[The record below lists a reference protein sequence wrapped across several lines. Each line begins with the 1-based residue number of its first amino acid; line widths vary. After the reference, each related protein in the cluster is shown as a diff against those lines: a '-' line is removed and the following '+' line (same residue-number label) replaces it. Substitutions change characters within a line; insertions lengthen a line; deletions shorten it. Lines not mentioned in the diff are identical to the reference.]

1 MRKLFVMA
9 FMAMSMVMMAQH
21 VTPLNIQ
28 IAEVKLDSLRTL
40 YQTEPTMYRA
50 SLDVVAQQLA
60 RNNEEIKQAE
70 AELKSEQA
78 HAKEMENAIKEAT
91 KMSASLKKLYA
102 KEESEIKSMQK
113 IVEKQQ
119 RALTKQKALNE
130 ANKQNYSQLLEQQQK
145 ELGYELRE
153 IAERIRAISDLES
166 VLQNSQTNLIAFMR
180 EIEDKATRLATLKAQ
195 YKERLAIL
203 KAEQKAAKSMQ

>member
-1 MRKLFVMA
+1 MA

-60 RNNEEIKQAE
+60 RNNEELKQAE

-102 KEESEIKSMQK
+102 KELQP
-113 IVEKQQ
+113 VA
-119 RALTKQKALNE
+119 RAA
-130 ANKQNYSQLLEQQQK
+130 
-145 ELGYELRE
+145 
-153 IAERIRAISDLES
+153 AERTGLRTARDSRAY
-166 VLQNSQTNLIAFMR
+166 
-180 EIEDKATRLATLKAQ
+180 TRHLRPRVRA
-195 YKERLAIL
+195 
-203 KAEQKAAKSMQ
+203 AE

>member
-1 MRKLFVMA
+1 
-9 FMAMSMVMMAQH
+9 MSMVMMAQH

-119 RALTKQKALNE
+119 RALNKQKALNE

>member
-1 MRKLFVMA
+1 MA

-119 RALTKQKALNE
+119 RALNKQKALNE

>member
-1 MRKLFVMA
+1 
-9 FMAMSMVMMAQH
+9 MAMSMVMMAQH

-119 RALTKQKALNE
+119 RALNKQKALNE

-180 EIEDKATRLATLKAQ
+180 EIEEKATRLATLKAQ

>member
-1 MRKLFVMA
+1 
-9 FMAMSMVMMAQH
+9 MAMSMVMMAQH

-119 RALTKQKALNE
+119 RALNKQKALNE

>member
-1 MRKLFVMA
+1 MA

>member
-1 MRKLFVMA
+1 MNTLSPFARPLYVM
-9 FMAMSMVMMAQH
+9 
-21 VTPLNIQ
+21 
-28 IAEVKLDSLRTL
+28 VKPAGAHCNLACDYCYYLD
-40 YQTEPTMYRA
+40 
-50 SLDVVAQQLA
+50 
-60 RNNEEIKQAE
+60 K
-70 AELKSEQA
+70 
-78 HAKEMENAIKEAT
+78 
-91 KMSASLKKLYA
+91 KKLYA

-153 IAERIRAISDLES
+153 IAERTRAISDLES

-180 EIEDKATRLATLKAQ
+180 EIEEKATRLATLKAQ

>member
-1 MRKLFVMA
+1 MA

-119 RALTKQKALNE
+119 RALNKQKALNE

-153 IAERIRAISDLES
+153 IAERTRAISDLES

-195 YKERLAIL
+195 YKERLATL